1 MFIYNKKMLALKTV
15 LFITTFSI
23 SNSYAMDDKDNYDIR
38 KYFTSNPNTKPK
50 QYNKN
55 LESSNN
61 FSGFQSN
68 NELENNPYISNINYN
83 IISNN
88 TSRYS
93 KQSITLEEN
102 NYGSSGFSYLQ
113 SKMDVNIMGN
123 DPYNSDINKL
133 DLKKILD
140 EKLKKVEVSSKTLSD
155 LDVYLT
161 YLNDLLKTK
170 IKEIQK
176 DKPYEIIHEDNNKKL
191 LKVDKN
197 ITDNISLFTS
207 IKSIKTSIKYVQSS
221 FKNEVQQEYLKK
233 NPDIAPIIALES
245 LPIIN
250 KQIDQLILQLKKRM
264 FDCSA
269 LETFKL

>member
-1 MFIYNKKMLALKTV
+1 MLALKTV